1 MHCQRVGGH
10 ELRIGSAKV
19 HRIRQSKPMPLT
31 GKQKRL
37 LKQRGQAM
45 ADDCRLGKG
54 LFSDEFVGH
63 LNRLLDKQEL
73 VKMRFGDLE
82 GRDRKALAKA
92 VCEAVNAELVQVVGR
107 TVLMYRARPAPQR
120 PRMG

>member
-1 MHCQRVGGH
+1 MDIPV
-10 ELRIGSAKV
+10 
-19 HRIRQSKPMPLT
+19 PLT
-31 GKQKRL
+31 GKQKRV
-37 LKQRGQAM
+37 LKQRGQTM

-82 GRDRKALAKA
+82 GADRKALAKA
-92 VCEAVNAELVQVVGR
+92 VCEAVNAECVQVVGR
-107 TVLMYRARPAPQR
+107 TVLMYRAKPAP
-120 PRMG
+120 GEGD

>member
-1 MHCQRVGGH
+1 MDIPV
-10 ELRIGSAKV
+10 
-19 HRIRQSKPMPLT
+19 PLT

-37 LKQRGQAM
+37 LKQRGQKM

-82 GRDRKALAKA
+82 GADRKELAKA
-92 VCEAVNAELVQVVGR
+92 VCQAVNAECVQVVGR
-107 TVLMYRARPAPQR
+107 TVLMYRAKVE
-120 PRMG
+120 GSGG